1 MTIVLADELALL
13 ALVFARVGAAV
24 MILPIFGESYV
35 LSRARLMLALAL
47 SVLLAPVLAPTLPA
61 VPSID
66 AAFAGR
72 VGVEVVHGLFL
83 GSFVRLAVV
92 ALSIAGGAVAMQMGF
107 AAANFFNPAE
117 AQQSSVTGNLF
128 SIAGFAGL
136 LAVDGHHMMLR
147 GLVASYE
154 ALPPSGGLQ
163 AADMAAA
170 MARGSA
176 DAVALGLQ
184 MALPMTAAAVVLY
197 ALLGMMNRLV
207 PTLQVIFVAL
217 PAQILLGLGILG
229 LTVAGIVQLFVAFV
243 FDLNALLGA

>member
-1 MTIVLADELALL
+1 MTIVLADEVALL
-13 ALVFARVGAAV
+13 GLVFARIGAAV
-24 MILPIFGESYV
+24 MILPIFGENYV
-35 LSRARLMLALAL
+35 LSRARLILALTL
-47 SVLLAPVLAPTLPA
+47 SVLLAPLIAPTLAPVTA
-61 VPSID
+61 VD
-66 AAFAGR
+66 AAYVGR
-72 VGVEVVHGLFL
+72 IVTEIIHGLFL

-128 SIAGFAGL
+128 TIAGFAGL

-147 GLVASYE
+147 GLVASYD
-154 ALPPSGGLQ
+154 ALPADGSL
-163 AADMAAA
+163 AAGDMAAA

-184 MALPMTAAAVVLY
+184 MALPMTAAALVIY
-197 ALLGMMNRLV
+197 ALMGMMNRLV

-217 PAQILLGLGILG
+217 PAQLLLGLGLLG
-229 LTVAGIVQLFVAFV
+229 LTVAGVVHLFIGFV
-243 FDLNALLGA
+243 HDLNLLLGA